1 MINRIR
7 SELLKYRHTFIPWMV
22 VGAPVVIPLICAWQA
37 YSRSQ
42 GGLQIEAMIDNG
54 LLVWFNL
61 WLPIFCALIAG
72 TIMHMEQW
80 KGLLVRPLSV
90 FHLYMLKGAAL
101 LVMMVLTNGLFLVCL
116 LLLSLMPAAVGS
128 AASFWIGSWTGLAL
142 FFMPYSLALLLLAA
156 AFGRTVTV
164 IVGVV
169 GIIGATAWRTLTGY
183 GVIDPTGL
191 QLLLTAVLLAGVGL
205 LFWLGGGLWF
215 VRRQR
220 RW

>member
-1 MINRIR
+1 MVNRIR

-22 VGAPVVIPLICAWQA
+22 VGAPVVIALICAWQA
-37 YSRSQ
+37 YSRPQ

-61 WLPIFCALIAG
+61 WLPIFCALMAG
-72 TIMHMEQW
+72 TMMHMEQW

-90 FHLYMLKGAAL
+90 FSLYILKGAAL
-101 LVMMVLTNGLFLVCL
+101 LVLMVLTNGLFLICL
-116 LLLSLMPAAVGS
+116 LLLSLLPAAGLTVG
-128 AASFWIGSWTGLAL
+128 FWIGSWAGLAL
-142 FFMPYSLALLLLAA
+142 FFVPYSLALLLLAA
-156 AFGRTVTV
+156 AWGRTLTV
-164 IVGVV
+164 ITGVV

-191 QLLLTAVLLAGVGL
+191 QLLLTAILLAGMGL
-205 LFWLGGGLWF
+205 LLWLGGGLWF